1 MKMKTKSIKG
11 IFQQT
16 NKLMILVAFI
26 PLVLSSVFYS
36 RQIFIYQNTINNI
49 EEANQLSE
57 KVDAI
62 VLEEMWDLVFGQK
75 TVAQVQE
82 TNVIEELRSD
92 LQHIQEN
99 TSTAK
104 ELNILAVA
112 FRTLDSL
119 ETYQQQLI
127 DNILKDEPVE
137 KNKYVMIQ
145 VDSLIDLLSD
155 ILKQYVGVEISLA
168 SQTNH

>member
-1 MKMKTKSIKG
+1 MGFSLWSKNRRTSPK
-11 IFQQT
+11 
-16 NKLMILVAFI
+16 
-26 PLVLSSVFYS
+26 
-36 RQIFIYQNTINNI
+36 
-49 EEANQLSE
+49 
-57 KVDAI
+57 
-62 VLEEMWDLVFGQK
+62 
-75 TVAQVQE
+75 
-82 TNVIEELRSD
+82 TNVIDELRSD

-137 KNKYVMIQ
+137 K
-145 VDSLIDLLSD
+145 
-155 ILKQYVGVEISLA
+155 
-168 SQTNH
+168 TNTS

>member
-1 MKMKTKSIKG
+1 MKTKSIKG

-112 FRTLDSL
+112 FRTLDS
-119 ETYQQQLI
+119 
-127 DNILKDEPVE
+127 
-137 KNKYVMIQ
+137 
-145 VDSLIDLLSD
+145 
-155 ILKQYVGVEISLA
+155 
-168 SQTNH
+168 